1 MLPYICKRHIKK
13 HNILFDGILKYIG
26 SYIYL
31 LTINFIIKKNLNML
45 EILWSNYSYLVSD
58 FQSM

>member
-45 EILWSNYSYLVSD
+45 EILWSNYS
-58 FQSM
+58 